1 MERISLLNTGVVSFA
16 EGDVYDKLN
25 QSGQTYPKI
34 VLTLNNLTDAEEGRK
49 TVDCTLFYIDR
60 LTDNEDNKLSIQ
72 SVGVTVLD
80 QIKTRLEQ
88 EYIDWDYTA
97 DQFTPFTEKFADL
110 CAGVFT
116 STTIEMSMGDVCE
129 EEGEYKEK
137 ILQIYHPGT
146 YDVTAYTK
154 AEVLYKERKNEE
166 TKEVYF
172 DLTPS
177 TPFVSEVIKPDDDRN
192 VLSQVTVSANAEKV
206 DIDETITANG
216 DYDFS
221 KDVFIDK
228 AKVTVE
234 VPPTPTQIK
243 DSYIYYNGQEDHI
256 TPDDGYNLSEVIV
269 HTGIPEENPVVDIV
283 ENGQTVITNNDWN
296 ALIKTATINVNVPIK
311 EEETKSITLTKNRT
325 TTTVAPTEGKTLSQV
340 DVTVDIPRE
349 RPSVTITEN
358 GSTTIAP
365 QADNAMLTAVDLTV
379 DVPSDKVPTQEKS
392 VSYSTNGTRE
402 VTPDEGYNLS
412 KVNVEVN
419 IPLQIK
425 KEVTGSTNVWTYA
438 VRPDDGYAAIREVEF
453 TVDIP
458 RERPRVTITE
468 NGETTIRPEGEGAI
482 LTAVDL
488 DVNVPNVP
496 TPTQSREVDITEN
509 GTTVVEPSLEGYDL
523 SRVTI
528 NVNVPQKEEETKSVT
543 ITENGTTTVTPN
555 EGKVLSQV
563 DVTVDVPN
571 VPTPTQEKEV
581 SIDTNGTT
589 VVTPDEGYDLS
600 KVTVNVNVPEKTLE
614 DRWYSVSLPTESG
627 ETSITEEI
635 LPDTA
640 DGMAKV
646 NLSVSVDAQRFE
658 ETYTENGDYSIDPTS
673 PYLFTNGTIHVNVS
687 QKEEETKSVTI
698 TENGTTTVTPTEGK
712 TLSQVDVTVDVPA
725 TGRLVVPN
733 RGYKF
738 GGIGATDIGSSVV
751 AYTYAF
757 PDIFDFSQVEDFS
770 LMFANS
776 AGLTSIPN
784 IDMTKA
790 TNIDKMFWSD
800 RSLTSVNLLLGNSC
814 TSAQQTFNYCTSL
827 TSVDISGSTIQ
838 DWRNCFYGCQQ
849 LETVHINMS
858 SATMFSNMF
867 YAPKK
872 PYTFAITDLSIGA
885 FGSVFD
891 NFSYTLDL
899 RCLNAL
905 TTESVTNI
913 SNDVAIVYDNSG
925 TYTIIFNTD
934 VFNAISDEVMTNF
947 TGKGW
952 TITSADA
959 S

>member
-116 STTIEMSMGDVCE
+116 STTIEMNMGNVCE

-166 TKEVYF
+166 TKEVHF

-234 VPPTPTQIK
+234 VPPIPTQEKFIEL
-243 DSYIYYNGQEDHI
+243 YYNNQREEV
-256 TPDDGYNLSEVIV
+256 TPDEGYNLSKVTV
-269 HTGIPEENPVVDIV
+269 LSSIPEENPVVDIV
-283 ENGQTVITNNDWN
+283 ENGQTTITNQGWN

-311 EEETKSITLTKNRT
+311 EEETKSVTITENG
-325 TTTVAPTEGKTLSQV
+325 TTTVSPTEGKTLSQV
-340 DVTVDIPRE
+340 DV
-349 RPSVTITEN
+349 
-358 GSTTIAP
+358 
-365 QADNAMLTAVDLTV
+365 TV

-438 VRPDDGYAAIREVEF
+438 VRPDDGYAAVREVEF

-543 ITENGTTTVTPN
+543 ITENGNTTISPT

-646 NLSVSVDAQRFE
+646 NLSVSVDAQHFE

-673 PYLFTNGTIHVNVS
+673 PYLFTNGTIHVNVH

-800 RSLTSVNLLLGNSC
+800 RSLTSVNLSLGNSC
-814 TSAQQTFNYCTSL
+814 TSATETFNYCTSL

-838 DWRNCFYGCQQ
+838 NWNNCFYGCQQ

-858 SATMFSNMF
+858 SATRFSNMF
-867 YAPKK
+867 YAPNK
-872 PYTFAITDLSIGA
+872 PYTFAITDLSIGS
-885 FGSVFD
+885 FGSSFD

-899 RCLNAL
+899 KCLNAL

-913 SNDVAIVYDNSG
+913 SNDVAIVYYNSG